1 VAYKLWDIRRSF
13 GGLEVLSG
21 VDIEFGPTQLL
32 VILGPSG
39 CGKTTLLKI
48 VAGLDGGFSGKR
60 EGFDQSRFSFV
71 FQEHRLLPWKSVV
84 GNALF
89 ALSSAGMDKSQAM
102 TRIENFVRLSGLSGH
117 ENRPVRELSGGMRQ
131 RAALV
136 RAFAMPADILLLDEA
151 FQSVDLKRKR
161 ELMRLFLGLREM
173 ERNASILVTHDPWEA
188 LWLADRIVVLS
199 DRPTRVVDAFDIDL
213 PRGEREAGMPAIAAL
228 EMRLSAA
235 LIGIE
240 TSPPP
245 C

>member
-1 VAYKLWDIRRSF
+1 MAFRLCDIRRSF
-13 GGLEVLSG
+13 GGLEVLAG
-21 VDIEFGPTQLL
+21 VDIEFGPSQLL

-48 VAGLDGGFSGKR
+48 VAGLDGAFSGIR
-60 EGFDQSRFSFV
+60 QGFEGCRFSFV

-89 ALSSAGMDKSQAM
+89 ALSSTGMDRSQAM
-102 TRIENFVRLSGLSGH
+102 ARIGDFVRLSGLSGH

-136 RAFAMPADILLLDEA
+136 RAFAMPSDILLLDEA

-161 ELMRLFLGLREM
+161 ELMRLFLGLRDM
-173 ERNASILVTHDPWEA
+173 EKNASILVTHDPWEA

-213 PRGEREAGMPAIAAL
+213 PREEREAGMSAIATL
-228 EMRLSAA
+228 ETRLAAA
-235 LIGIE
+235 LIGRE
-240 TSPPP
+240 GNPPP